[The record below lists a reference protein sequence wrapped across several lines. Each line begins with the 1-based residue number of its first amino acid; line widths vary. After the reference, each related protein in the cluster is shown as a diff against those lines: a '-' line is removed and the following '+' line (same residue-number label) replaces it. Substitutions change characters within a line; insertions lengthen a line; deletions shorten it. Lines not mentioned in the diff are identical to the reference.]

1 MEQLPVP
8 NAPRHGPG
16 LVLGLELVGAEL
28 LNAVGGK
35 AANLGELLRARLPVP
50 AGFCLTTQAYR
61 RATSGAGLDT
71 VHAGL
76 AAAAPGDLPGLAGLA
91 AAARR
96 LVLAVDIPAD
106 IAEAVREAYSALG
119 PDTPVAVRS
128 SATAEDLP
136 FASFAGQQDTFLN
149 VVGADAVLAAVR
161 QCWASLWTDRAVSY
175 RAIQGISPAAVSL
188 AVVVQRM
195 VDAAVAGVLF
205 TANPVTGRRHEA
217 VIDASPGLGE
227 AVVSGAVNPDHFVID
242 SGTRR
247 ILERRIGSK
256 AVVIRP
262 VPGGGTERTERTA
275 RSGAG
280 PQPCVDDVQLLGL
293 ELLGRRAEVH
303 FGAPQDLE
311 WAIDSGGAAWLTQSR
326 PITTL
331 YPLPERPERA
341 PVRDGT
347 RVYLCFS
354 LAQGLTRPLTPMGLA
369 GFRLI
374 ASSVARAAHFEV
386 PAPHDGPTPYVQAG
400 QRLFFDLTPVVRS
413 TVGRA
418 IVPRV
423 FDVME
428 ARSAAVLR
436 ELFGDPR
443 FSVTSR
449 SPWRLLRH
457 IGPVAARARVPGS
470 LLRALFRPKVALRRA
485 EQFGERFRGTLVVP
499 AGSTAVQRLDHVER
513 ILGRELFP
521 VVPNVLPL
529 PALGFA
535 LLAAAGRLL
544 GPAGGPGALQP
555 VLRGLPN
562 NVTTEMDLAL
572 WRLASAIRAD
582 ASATAVFD
590 GAGFD
595 DAVVPDLVR
604 RYRDR
609 TLPAVVQSGI
619 AGFLGRYGHRA
630 VAEID
635 LGMPRWSDD
644 PTHLLGVLANYL
656 RLEDPGQAP
665 DRQFSKAAR
674 DAEAQVE
681 RLVAAAGERGRLRAA
696 LVRAALKR
704 TRMFAG
710 LRELPKY
717 HIVEAMAAV
726 RGQLQAIGTE
736 LVASGRLT
744 DADDVFFLDL
754 IEVRNGLAGS
764 QLQHLVAERRAAYAR
779 ELGRRHIPRV
789 LLSDGTEPEAL
800 QDGAAGAGAGT
811 PGVLTGT
818 PASAGTVTGSARVI
832 LEPQGARLEPGE
844 ILVAPSTDPGWTPLF
859 LTAGGLVMEMG
870 GPNSHGAVVAREY
883 GIPAIVGVP
892 DATSLIVTGQAVT
905 VDGAAGTVVPDGP
918 RNGGGPPAGVAPE
931 ESAGT
936 R

>member
-1 MEQLPVP
+1 MEQL
-8 NAPRHGPG
+8 
-16 LVLGLELVGAEL
+16 VLALDQVGAGL
-28 LNAVGGK
+28 LPDVGGK
-35 AANLGELLRARLPVP
+35 AANLGELRRAGLPVP

-61 RATSGAGLDT
+61 RATAPAGLEV
-71 VHAGL
+71 VHADL
-76 AAAAPGDLPGLAGLA
+76 AATAPADLPGLARLA
-91 AAARR
+91 AAARA
-96 LVLAVDIPAD
+96 LVLAADIPAD
-106 IAEAVREAYSALG
+106 IAEAVRAAYTALG
-119 PDTPVAVRS
+119 TDAAVAVRS

-175 RAIQGISPAAVSL
+175 RATHGISPSTVAL
-188 AVVVQRM
+188 AVVVQQM

-227 AVVSGAVNPDHFVID
+227 AVVSGAVNPDHFVVD
-242 SGTRR
+242 SATRR
-247 ILERRIGSK
+247 ILERRTGGK
-256 AVVIRP
+256 GVAIRP
-262 VPGGGTERTERTA
+262 LPGGGTERID
-275 RSGAG
+275 
-280 PQPCVDDVQLLGL
+280 QPGSWSRPSVDDAQLLAL
-293 ELLGRRAEVH
+293 ERLGRRAEVH

-311 WAIDSGGAAWLTQSR
+311 WAIDGGGAVWLTQSR

-331 YPLPERPERA
+331 YPLPELPRDRA
-341 PVRDGT
+341 GT

-374 ASSVARAAHFEV
+374 ASSVARAAKFDV
-386 PAPHDGPTPYVQAG
+386 PVPQNGPPPYVQAG
-400 QRLFFDLTPVVRS
+400 QRIFFDLTPVVRS
-413 TVGRA
+413 AVGRA

-423 FDVME
+423 FDIME

-436 ELFGDPR
+436 RLFADPR

-449 SPWRLLRH
+449 SPWRVLRH
-457 IGPVAARARVPGS
+457 VGPVAARARVPES
-470 LLRALFRPKVALRRA
+470 LLRALFRPEAALRRA
-485 EQFGERFRGTLVVP
+485 ERFGERFRAALVVP
-499 AGSTAVQRLDHVER
+499 AGSTPVQRLDHVER
-513 ILGRELFP
+513 ILGQELFP
-521 VVPNVLPL
+521 VVPNILPL

-544 GPAGGPGALQP
+544 GPGAGPGALQP
-555 VLRGLPN
+555 VLRGLPH

-572 WRLASAIRAD
+572 WQLAAAIRAD
-582 ASATAVFD
+582 AGSAAVFD
-590 GAGFD
+590 GVFD
-595 DAVVPDLVR
+595 DSAFDGAGVPELVR
-604 RYRDR
+604 RYRAR
-609 TLPAVVQSGI
+609 ELPAVVQSGL

-644 PTHLLGVLANYL
+644 PAHILGVLANYL
-656 RLEDPGQAP
+656 RLDDPGQAP
-665 DRQFSKAAR
+665 DLLFSRAAR
-674 DAEAQVE
+674 DAESQME

-717 HIVEAMAAV
+717 HIVEALAAV
-726 RGQLQAIGTE
+726 RRQLQAIGTG
-736 LVASGRLT
+736 LAAAGSIT
-744 DADDVFFLDL
+744 AADDVFFLDL
-754 IEVRNGLAGS
+754 AEVREGLAGK
-764 QLQHLVAERRAAYAR
+764 QLHHVVTQRREAYAQ
-779 ELGRRHIPRV
+779 ELGRRRIPRV

-800 QDGAAGAGAGT
+800 QAGVPGAEAGPAGL
-811 PGVLTGT
+811 LTGT
-818 PASAGTVTGSARVI
+818 PASAGTVTAAARVI
-832 LEPQGARLEPGE
+832 LEPQGAHLEPGE

-883 GIPAIVGVP
+883 GIPAVVGVP
-892 DATSLIVTGQAVT
+892 DATTLIATGDSVT
-905 VDGAAGTVVPDGP
+905 VDGAAGTVRPGSRPDQ
-918 RNGGGPPAGVAPE
+918 
-931 ESAGT
+931 SAAEG
-936 R
+936 